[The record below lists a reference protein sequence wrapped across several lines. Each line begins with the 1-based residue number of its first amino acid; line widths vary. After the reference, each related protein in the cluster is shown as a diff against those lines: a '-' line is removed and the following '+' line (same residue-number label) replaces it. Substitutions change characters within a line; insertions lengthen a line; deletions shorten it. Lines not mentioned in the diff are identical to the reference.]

1 MVNDLWERP
10 LTRQEERFRQLYD
23 CAHDVVERL
32 ELVKDS
38 LSSLERIE
46 IMVNGVGRSP
56 GLIECVE
63 LLTVAIRQLE
73 FTLSRQYS
81 EASIYS
87 RADATDTVKRLQD
100 MDEGLRSTAEKLD
113 RLLGDRKQGLYL
125 NMLGF
130 GFLVVFFILGV
141 GGLQLAG
148 LLQY

>member
-1 MVNDLWERP
+1 MVDNLWERP

-32 ELVKDS
+32 ELVKNS

-46 IMVNGVGRSP
+46 IMVNGVGISP

-73 FTLSRQYS
+73 LTLSRQHNETGVYN
-81 EASIYS
+81 
-87 RADATDTVKRLQD
+87 RADANDTIKRLQD
-100 MDEGLRSTAEKLD
+100 MDGRLRSTAEKLD
-113 RLLGDRKQGLYL
+113 RLLSDRKQGFYL

-130 GFLVVFFILGV
+130 GFLVVLFISAV

-148 LLQY
+148 LLQ